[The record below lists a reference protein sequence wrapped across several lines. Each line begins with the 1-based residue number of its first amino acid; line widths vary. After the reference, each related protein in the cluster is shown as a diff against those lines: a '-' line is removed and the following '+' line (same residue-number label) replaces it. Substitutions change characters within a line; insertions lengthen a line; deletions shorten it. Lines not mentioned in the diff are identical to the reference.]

1 MRQYSF
7 LTFGEVLEKAK
18 KDPDFKMIRAIWLD
32 KNYIVADKLDLSEI
46 QYLTVTTNFGMRVV
60 GRMETPKLIISFL
73 NENLG
78 RTIKEW
84 QPTSQDILSEDWLD
98 YYEWQSE

>member
-7 LTFGEVLEKAK
+7 LNFGEVLEKAK

-32 KNYIVADKLDLSEI
+32 NNYIVADKLNLQDI
-46 QYLTVTTNFGMRVV
+46 QYLTVSRNFGARVV
-60 GRMETPKLIISFL
+60 GRIEIPKLIISYTDKDC
-73 NENLG
+73 N

-84 QPTSQDILSEDWLD
+84 QPTNQDILSEDWLD